1 MKRLLPLIVGLS
13 LVSCDSGTKE
23 AEGTSSETQ
32 TALQALADNV
42 IEVPRG
48 PGGAR
53 VPIASQTAARSA
65 YTGRDACASGAAW
78 SWVGFAQAE
87 YYDGRPWWHQDSSF
101 AWQSVRS
108 ELATDNHGNFVPGEC
123 PIGPLKARA
132 VDRWRAQNG
141 ERASFEGVF
150 WRDHDS
156 GGMTFARWE
165 GAIVYPSG
173 FELRASIL
181 RSGPNLL
188 LLPDTLL
195 ELSYSFAEGRYGFRF
210 RYSPGLNGA
219 NWEGL
224 DSAWNSIACVAILD
238 RANSSRQVGSVCGSP
253 GTSRW
258 IIRDAKGNVLNPQRN
273 PAIAIDDSMGVRVLS
288 TRWDG
293 DSLRVRFRVK
303 TPPFSLRQTSRTRVV
318 VGDTASLEIDCVTPE
333 GMNARCPQPIL
344 FSDKEFAFTDTN
356 FVGPE
361 DGELAFFA
369 QDLASRSML
378 RIELHREYRLP
389 VYSQRHKVGTWWFQV
404 PSREE

>member
-1 MKRLLPLIVGLS
+1 
-13 LVSCDSGTKE
+13 
-23 AEGTSSETQ
+23 
-32 TALQALADNV
+32 
-42 IEVPRG
+42 
-48 PGGAR
+48 
-53 VPIASQTAARSA
+53 
-65 YTGRDACASGAAW
+65 
-78 SWVGFAQAE
+78 
-87 YYDGRPWWHQDSSF
+87 
-101 AWQSVRS
+101 
-108 ELATDNHGNFVPGEC
+108 
-123 PIGPLKARA
+123 
-132 VDRWRAQNG
+132 
-141 ERASFEGVF
+141 
-150 WRDHDS
+150 
-156 GGMTFARWE
+156 MTFARWE